1 MPPFLLSPF
10 LLFPCLN
17 PAAWVLR
24 HQWDQFL
31 VDKGLEK
38 GAGTNAWD
46 KGLVAR
52 QEMLVLE
59 RLIKTSAMEN
69 TWKVQAP
76 EWKQQVACATDHG
89 TQQYLL
95 NELLSK
101 LRPNALP
108 EFVWASLD
116 EYDTMKDK
124 VKHARFV
131 LMQASALYGGAKSCT
146 MAELA
151 NGGGNNADKTADVV
165 DDTAKLPNRYRVK
178 QNWNGALEYSRA
190 FPVKIQHLSTA
201 RPLMP
206 WYQHGEEHPQG
217 STDMVDS
224 DEVEFVT
231 IDVGCGVGSVMW
243 AGHKIEEWLLSCDV
257 DSERGVKVKMVY
269 CCFEIDPDALS
280 VLQKWFA
287 TRITNGQVKL
297 CGNMHEF
304 SGVLHKTGVIIHS
317 VWMSIACT
325 HICGPGLQVDVG
337 DVEATVNLLVD
348 PTNWCSRDKGVGE
361 THRQIQST
369 LRIINFAL
377 ESNPSV
383 MVNFENVQSMPPAV
397 QAGIFKVYDGVAR
410 FHTVL
415 NEADFSG
422 VQRCRLRW
430 GTHFVPA
437 ARQMGGP
444 KSMWQTYLGNPE
456 AGGMVAGAAKATCV
470 TQASQHTHYET
481 EALPEPCV
489 SGRQRGTALVEC
501 DIPCCR

>member
-1 MPPFLLSPF
+1 
-10 LLFPCLN
+10 
-17 PAAWVLR
+17 
-24 HQWDQFL
+24 
-31 VDKGLEK
+31 
-38 GAGTNAWD
+38 
-46 KGLVAR
+46 
-52 QEMLVLE
+52 
-59 RLIKTSAMEN
+59 MEN

-76 EWKQQVACATDHG
+76 KWKQQVACATDHG

-101 LRPNALP
+101 LRPNGVP
-108 EFVWASLD
+108 QFVWASLV
-116 EYDTMKDK
+116 EYDTMHHK

-131 LMQASALYGGAKSCT
+131 LWQAGVLYGGGPRECS

-151 NGGGNNADKTADVV
+151 MGGGNNNDVTACVV
-165 DDTAKLPNRYRVK
+165 NDTAKLPTLYRVK
-178 QNWNGALEYSRA
+178 QNWKGALEYSRA

-217 STDMVDS
+217 GTDMVNS
-224 DEVEFVT
+224 VELEFVT

-243 AGHKIEEWLLSCDV
+243 AGRKIEEWLLN
-257 DSERGVKVKMVY
+257 DSSKFPTHSKPGVKLKMVY
-269 CCFEIDPDALS
+269 CCFEIDQDALQ
-280 VLQKWFA
+280 VLHKWFA

-304 SGVLHKTGVIIHS
+304 SGVLHKPGVIIHS

-348 PTNWCSRDKGVGE
+348 PGNWCGGTGVGE

-437 ARQMGGP
+437 AMQMGGP